1 MLLDVNLNK
10 TKVLKFQQNGQ
21 VCKESFNIRDSIIE
35 CVNSYKYLGIEIT
48 SSGSFK
54 QTKSMLY
61 DKANRALYKLKKYI
75 KNCDIN
81 TKLALYLFDSLIKPI
96 MLYGSEIWGI
106 TEFTNNNG
114 TLVKQL
120 YNKFPTSQVEKLQLS
135 FFKYL
140 LGVNTKASNAAV
152 LGELGRFPLYID
164 VGCNILNFL
173 KHIGKS
179 NNILL
184 LDAYNLQ
191 CKMWQLGN
199 NKCWLARVNK
209 VLNKFDQM
217 VDSNMFHCVN
227 TKKFKITLQSDYIS
241 QWKRFINGNEKIV
254 TGNKL
259 RTYCLFKSNYIYEPY
274 LDEIRSHSIKKEL
287 VKFRIS
293 AHKLAIESGR
303 YLRPQVPL
311 NDRLC
316 TFCNDKCVENEMHFL
331 LDCEFYKEKRESLY
345 RIASQHC
352 ELFTFMD
359 KIDKFIYLVSCE
371 GPLIIEVAKF
381 CKDAMNMRLQ

>member
-1 MLLDVNLNK
+1 M
-10 TKVLKFQQNGQ
+10 QH
-21 VCKESFNIRDSIIE
+21 
-35 CVNSYKYLGIEIT
+35 
-48 SSGSFK
+48 
-54 QTKSMLY
+54 
-61 DKANRALYKLKKYI
+61 
-75 KNCDIN
+75 
-81 TKLALYLFDSLIKPI
+81 
-96 MLYGSEIWGI
+96 
-106 TEFTNNNG
+106 
-114 TLVKQL
+114 
-120 YNKFPTSQVEKLQLS
+120 
-135 FFKYL
+135 
-140 LGVNTKASNAAV
+140 

-184 LDAYNLQ
+184 LDVYNLQ

-217 VDSNMFHCVN
+217 FDSNMFHCVN
-227 TKKFKITLQSDYIS
+227 TKKFKKTLQSDYIS
-241 QWKRFINGNEKIV
+241 QWKSFINGNEKIV

-303 YLRPQVPL
+303 YLRPQAITL
-311 NDRLC
+311 
-316 TFCNDKCVENEMHFL
+316 K
-331 LDCEFYKEKRESLY
+331 
-345 RIASQHC
+345 
-352 ELFTFMD
+352 
-359 KIDKFIYLVSCE
+359 
-371 GPLIIEVAKF
+371 
-381 CKDAMNMRLQ
+381 